1 MRDRWALLLL
11 LLLILWLVLMLMLML
26 ILILILR
33 DLLASLVN
41 HLLFLQRVRDHGGL
55 PGKVEVLA
63 NRLLRRRAAAKGIV
77 VEVIGVI
84 VELVA
89 EAVVGLFEVDA
100 GYWDKQ

>member
-11 LLLILWLVLMLMLML
+11 LLLILWLVLML
-26 ILILILR
+26 ILILR
-33 DLLASLVN
+33 NLLASMVN

-100 GYWDKQ
+100 GYWGKQ